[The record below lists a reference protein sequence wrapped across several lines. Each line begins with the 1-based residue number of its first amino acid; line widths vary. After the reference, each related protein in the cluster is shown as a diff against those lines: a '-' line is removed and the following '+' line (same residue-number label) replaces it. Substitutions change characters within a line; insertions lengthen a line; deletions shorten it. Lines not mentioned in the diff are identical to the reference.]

1 MKNRLKLSISLNLY
15 RHKRQS
21 FIYFY
26 FQYLIVLYIVRR
38 VINLVNKE
46 IIKNWGVPEYIKD
59 NNIEFIF
66 DINNLNSETNKD
78 NVI

>member
-1 MKNRLKLSISLNLY
+1 M
-15 RHKRQS
+15 
-21 FIYFY
+21 
-26 FQYLIVLYIVRR
+26 
-38 VINLVNKE
+38 INLVNKE

>member
-1 MKNRLKLSISLNLY
+1 M
-15 RHKRQS
+15 
-21 FIYFY
+21 
-26 FQYLIVLYIVRR
+26 
-38 VINLVNKE
+38 VNKE